1 MELLSKL
8 GIDWRLLIAQ
18 LINFLILLFVLY
30 KFLYKPVL
38 KMLQDR
44 TTRIENSL
52 ADAQRIEKE
61 IKQTE
66 EDRLNKMAEARKEAQ
81 KIIEEAK
88 SEAEK
93 VKHELLSSAQKE
105 SSDIVE
111 AGKQQLKN
119 QQESLMKEAQKS
131 IATLVVDATRQILG
145 EVVDEKVDK
154 AINEAT
160 VKKIQEKK

>member
-61 IKQTE
+61 IKQIE
-66 EDRLNKMAEARKEAQ
+66 EDRLNKMAEARKESQ
-81 KIIEEAK
+81 RIIEEAK
-88 SEAEK
+88 GQAEK
-93 VKHELLSSAQKE
+93 VKHELLANAQKE
-105 SSDIVE
+105 SLEIVE

-119 QQESLMKEAQKS
+119 QQETLMKEARKS
-131 IATLVVDATRQILG
+131 IAALVVEAARQVLG
-145 EVVDEKVDK
+145 DVVDEKIDK

-160 VKKIQEKK
+160 IKKFS